1 MKRSFVIAPPETG
14 QERSSTTFLSSPL
27 RCPIASVN
35 QTNLP
40 FEEGKGEEP
49 HLPYLS
55 LSPEK
60 GDDDD
65 AFPGQQFFPGH
76 DAIMF
81 IYGAVAAA
89 YVCKMC
95 LSVFTQ
101 LHRKSSFA
109 RRQVSWFVICRCS
122 HFMINDLKEGARDW
136 MGSDDDSRSSRLLF
150 IVERTADLFR
160 T

>member
-1 MKRSFVIAPPETG
+1 MKRSFVIAAPETG
-14 QERSSTTFLSSPL
+14 QERSSTTFLSPL
-27 RCPIASVN
+27 CCPIASVN

-40 FEEGKGEEP
+40 FEEGKGDI
-49 HLPYLS
+49 PYLS

-65 AFPGQQFFPGH
+65 DAFPGQQFFPVH

-101 LHRKSSFA
+101 LQPKNTFA
-109 RRQVSWFVICRCS
+109 RWQVSWFVICRCS
-122 HFMINDLKEGARDW
+122 HFMINDLKEGAREW
-136 MGSDDDSRSSRLLF
+136 MGPDDDSCSSACFLLRR
-150 IVERTADLFR
+150 EGLADL
-160 T
+160 